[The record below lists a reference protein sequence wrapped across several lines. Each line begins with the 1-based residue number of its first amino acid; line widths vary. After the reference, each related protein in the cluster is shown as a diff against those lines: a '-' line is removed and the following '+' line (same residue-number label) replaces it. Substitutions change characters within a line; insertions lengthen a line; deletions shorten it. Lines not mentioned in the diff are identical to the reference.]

1 MPLTNSTLIGVIVVR
16 GKTTMATPSRL
27 DATSAEPAL
36 GLQTATTTLFHRD
49 RIRFHRVEQ
58 LTAHAN
64 VSKRTF

>member
-1 MPLTNSTLIGVIVVR
+1 
-16 GKTTMATPSRL
+16 MATPSRL